1 MPFNPPIQA
10 GMEPH
15 PGYRVTR
22 FLGRGGFSEVWEA
35 EAPDGA
41 RVALKLMSSAD
52 GRVAPREI
60 RSMQMVRKLQHPSL
74 VRVDSVSLY
83 RQYIVI
89 AMELAEGGLNDLLEA
104 YQTELGTPI
113 PPEQVCLYFA
123 QAADVLDFLNARRH
137 RIGTQV
143 VGVQH
148 CDVKPSNLLL
158 CGDLVK
164 LSDFG
169 LASPITGPTNA
180 HNPVGTAAY
189 AAPEVFKGR
198 LSDRTDQYALAVS
211 YCELRG
217 GRLPFTDAPAHFDRQ
232 YTRPAADLS
241 MLPAAE
247 RPVVARAL
255 SAAPPDRWPS
265 CVEFISHLTASLP

>member
-1 MPFNPPIQA
+1 MYLNPPIQA
-10 GMEPH
+10 GTEPH

-35 EAPDGA
+35 EGADGS
-41 RVALKLMSSAD
+41 RVALKFMSSAD

-60 RSMQMVRKLQHPSL
+60 RSMQMVRKFAHPGL
-74 VRVDSVSLY
+74 IRLDRVSLY
-83 RQYIVI
+83 RQYIVVV
-89 AMELAEGGLNDLLEA
+89 MELAEGGLNDLLEA

-113 PPEQVCLYFA
+113 PPEQICLYFA
-123 QAADVLDFLNARRH
+123 QAAEVLDFLNARQH
-137 RIGTQV
+137 RVNGQL

-158 CGDLVK
+158 CGDQVK

-169 LASPITGPTNA
+169 LASTITGPTNS
-180 HNPVGTAAY
+180 HNPSGTAAY

-198 LSDRTDQYALAVS
+198 LSDRTDQYSLAVS

-217 GRLPFTDAPAHFDRQ
+217 GRLPFADAPAHFDRA
-232 YTRPAADLS
+232 YNRPAPDLT
-241 MLPAAE
+241 MLPESE

-255 SAAPPDRWPS
+255 NPAPPDRWPS
-265 CVEFISHLTASLP
+265 STEFITRLTAALP